1 MFESA
6 SSTVEETVEEN
17 NFSPLNQMQHGYFM
31 KKNICFIASVIFL
44 FSLMQ
49 FLSERDQTITLL
61 VPEINGG
68 QVLNFS
74 MEIPYSPENGSPR
87 VRYEFPTLAKGDVA
101 PIAIPSIQWVYR
113 DDEMFIQIN
122 TTVGYKAVKAI
133 DEKNDQL
140 SDPSVDVQ
148 VI

>member
-1 MFESA
+1 
-6 SSTVEETVEEN
+6 
-17 NFSPLNQMQHGYFM
+17 M
-31 KKNICFIASVIFL
+31 KKHLYFIASVIFL

-49 FLSERDQTITLL
+49 FFSERDQTITLL
-61 VPEINGG
+61 VPEIDGG

-87 VRYEFPTLAKGDVA
+87 VKYEFPEVKKGEVL

-122 TTVGYKAVKAI
+122 TTVGYKSMVNEEQK
-133 DEKNDQL
+133 QL
-140 SDPSVDVQ
+140 RDTRLAFHT
-148 VI
+148 I